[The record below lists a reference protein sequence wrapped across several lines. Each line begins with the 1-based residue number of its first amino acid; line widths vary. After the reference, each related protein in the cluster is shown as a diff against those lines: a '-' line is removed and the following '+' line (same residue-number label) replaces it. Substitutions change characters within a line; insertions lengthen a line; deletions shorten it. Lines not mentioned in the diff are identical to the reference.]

1 MESNGVDVV
10 GIEISMSVVV
20 PHEKKKC
27 RLEIYFLGN
36 NNFRSK
42 VTNKHE

>member
-10 GIEISMSVVV
+10 GIKILMSVVV

-36 NNFRSK
+36 INFRSK
-42 VTNKHE
+42 VTNEHE

>member
-20 PHEKKKC
+20 PLEKKKC
-27 RLEIYFLGN
+27 RLELYLFGKYQ
-36 NNFRSK
+36 F
-42 VTNKHE
+42 

>member
-20 PHEKKKC
+20 PHEKEKC
-27 RLEIYFLGN
+27 WLEIYFFREISILGQ
-36 NNFRSK
+36 K
-42 VTNKHE
+42 

>member
-10 GIEISMSVVV
+10 GIAISISMSVVV

-27 RLEIYFLGN
+27 RLEIYFLG
-36 NNFRSK
+36 K
-42 VTNKHE
+42 

>member
-1 MESNGVDVV
+1 MESNGVDIV

-27 RLEIYFLGN
+27 RLEVYFFGKKQ
-36 NNFRSK
+36 F
-42 VTNKHE
+42 

>member
-27 RLEIYFLGN
+27 RLEIYFFGKYQ
-36 NNFRSK
+36 F
-42 VTNKHE
+42 